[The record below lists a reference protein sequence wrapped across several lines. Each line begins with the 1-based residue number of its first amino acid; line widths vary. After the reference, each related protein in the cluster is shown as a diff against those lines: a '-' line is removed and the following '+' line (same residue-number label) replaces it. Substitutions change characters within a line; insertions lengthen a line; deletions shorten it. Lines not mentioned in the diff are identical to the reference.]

1 MHRSQVAHSS
11 DRHLQEIDK
20 QYPGFVNMKSQEGL
34 QLSFKLQQELQE
46 TPTNIIVRGF
56 RLVSCFF
63 FCVENVLRK
72 LCVCIFYRVK
82 EKNEPPSALNGFLY
96 SLLRNTKPPR
106 RALIQSIIKQFDD
119 QKISLHQMLYLAD
132 NLAFF
137 PYVVQDEPLYLIHQ
151 IDLLISVSG
160 TNVLANFREGLKPNP
175 AMQNKPED
183 RK

>member
-1 MHRSQVAHSS
+1 MVLGKFSSFVALFHAF
-11 DRHLQEIDK
+11 LLKI
-20 QYPGFVNMKSQEGL
+20 Y
-34 QLSFKLQQELQE
+34 
-46 TPTNIIVRGF
+46 
-56 RLVSCFF
+56 FF
-63 FCVENVLRK
+63 
-72 LCVCIFYRVK
+72 FYRVK

-175 AMQNKPED
+175 AIQNKPED